1 MERTYL
7 TRFAA
12 IAAFAASL
20 SFSAALADPV
30 TSHQVYVVSVDFGSA
45 PENFARLKELTFANA
60 KSSISDEAGCRQ
72 FDVYEIP
79 NSPNHVFLYEAYD
92 DETAFKQHLAS
103 PHYKQFSDETTSI
116 ITSRAVSRGNML
128 AVNRKP
134 N

>member
-7 TRFAA
+7 TKFAA
-12 IAAFAASL
+12 IVAFAASL

-30 TSHQVYVVSVDFGSA
+30 TSHQAYVVSVDFGSA
-45 PENFARLKELTFANA
+45 PQDFARLKELTFANA
-60 KSSISDEAGCRQ
+60 KSSIDEAGCRQ
-72 FDVYEIP
+72 FDVYEVP
-79 NSPNHVFLYEAYD
+79 TSPNHVFLYEAYD

-103 PHYKQFSDETTSI
+103 PHYKQFSEETASI

-128 AVNRKP
+128 AMNRKP

>member
-1 MERTYL
+1 MERAHL
-7 TRFAA
+7 TRLATVGV
-12 IAAFAASL
+12 FAASL

-30 TSHQVYVVSVDFGSA
+30 TSHQIYVVSVDFGSA
-45 PENFARLKELTFANA
+45 PENFGRLKELTFANA
-60 KSSISDEAGCRQ
+60 KSSILDEAGCRQ

-103 PHYKQFSDETTSI
+103 PHYKQFSEETASI

-128 AVNRKP
+128 AMNRKS